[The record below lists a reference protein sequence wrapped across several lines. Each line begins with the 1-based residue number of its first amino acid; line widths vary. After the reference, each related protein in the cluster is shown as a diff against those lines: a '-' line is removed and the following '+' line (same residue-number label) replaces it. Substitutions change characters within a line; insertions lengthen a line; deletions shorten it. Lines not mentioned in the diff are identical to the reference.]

1 MTNKTKLNDDT
12 SSFVNVVGRWVYY
25 GNITEGVKL
34 YKITTDGTDK
44 EMLNKDQSVSI
55 NVVGNWIYY
64 RNEFEG
70 RKLYKIQIDGT
81 ERQEVC

>member
-1 MTNKTKLNDDT
+1 
-12 SSFVNVVGRWVYY
+12 
-25 GNITEGVKL
+25 
-34 YKITTDGTDK
+34 
-44 EMLNKDQSVSI
+44 MLNKDQSVSI